1 MNGDEQDRIAGA
13 MLRERKALEKTI
25 ACLLQK
31 LEWAGRD
38 LGEASKAVY
47 QALQQ
52 GTVVG
57 RESGITYASA
67 DELVETLEALRDA
80 KTRLSDLNKRLDA
93 C

>member
-1 MNGDEQDRIAGA
+1 MTTDEQDRIAGA
-13 MLRERKALEKTI
+13 MLRERTALKKTI
-25 ACLLQK
+25 ACLTQK
-31 LEWAGRD
+31 LQWVGRD
-38 LGEASKAVY
+38 LGEASKVVY

-52 GTVVG
+52 GHIAG

-80 KTRLSDLNKRLDA
+80 KIRLEDLNKRLDA